1 MKDVEYGKRNRIL
14 LYIYEFISTMIL
26 FYIVDTLFYLERGI
40 SSSAYM
46 FFVVV
51 MYITKLIFEIPS
63 GILADKYGKKK
74 ILLISQIMF
83 IISTII
89 FIFAYNYTVF
99 IIAIIIASLQ
109 KCFSTGI
116 VNSFLYESLKEKE
129 KFNKV
134 LFIKNTM
141 YCISYMIA
149 MLLGGYLGEKYG
161 LIIDYYVTLIPLI
174 LGLIII
180 CFIKDTINN
189 KESNMKRKIDIL
201 RNGITEIKNN
211 KFIKNIIF
219 INATM
224 LVIIKLV
231 EESHP
236 EYSIR
241 IGLTES
247 QIGIYTAL
255 ILVFCIIGEYFG
267 IKLNGEKKYV
277 FIILNPIFVGISIL
291 LLGYLNSKTGII
303 FLLTLYIFSESFN
316 NIIFTEIHN
325 NISSKSRVT
334 IESIISLLE
343 SIIGI
348 ILGIINSICLSF
360 VSVYQSYIIL
370 GIILICYS
378 IKNSIK
384 INIRL
389 CNFKV

>member
-89 FIFAYNYTVF
+89 FIFAYNYTMF

-189 KESNMKRKIDIL
+189 KESNTKRKIDIL

-267 IKLNGEKKYV
+267 TKLNGEKKYI
-277 FIILNPIFVGISIL
+277 FIILNPIFVGIFIL

-384 INIRL
+384 IKY
-389 CNFKV
+389 KVM

>member
-89 FIFAYNYTVF
+89 FIIAYNYTVF

-189 KESNMKRKIDIL
+189 KESNTKRKIDIL

-267 IKLNGEKKYV
+267 TKLNGEKKYV

-384 INIRL
+384 IKY
-389 CNFKV
+389 KVM

>member
-14 LYIYEFISTMIL
+14 LYIYAFISTMIL
-26 FYIVDTLFYLERGI
+26 FYIIDTLFYLERGI

-189 KESNMKRKIDIL
+189 KESNTKRKIDIL

-267 IKLNGEKKYV
+267 TKLNGEKKYV

-384 INIRL
+384 IKY
-389 CNFKV
+389 KVM

>member
-89 FIFAYNYTVF
+89 FIFSYNYTVF

-189 KESNMKRKIDIL
+189 KESNTKRKIDIL

-267 IKLNGEKKYV
+267 TKLNGEKKYV

-384 INIRL
+384 IKY
-389 CNFKV
+389 KVM

>member
-51 MYITKLIFEIPS
+51 MYITRLIFEIPS

-189 KESNMKRKIDIL
+189 KESNTKRKIDIL

-267 IKLNGEKKYV
+267 TKLNGEKKYV

-384 INIRL
+384 IKY
-389 CNFKV
+389 KVM

>member
-1 MKDVEYGKRNRIL
+1 
-14 LYIYEFISTMIL
+14 
-26 FYIVDTLFYLERGI
+26 
-40 SSSAYM
+40 
-46 FFVVV
+46 
-51 MYITKLIFEIPS
+51 
-63 GILADKYGKKK
+63 
-74 ILLISQIMF
+74 MF

-189 KESNMKRKIDIL
+189 KESNTKRKIDIL

-267 IKLNGEKKYV
+267 TKLNGEKKYV
-277 FIILNPIFVGISIL
+277 FIILNPIFIGISIL

-384 INIRL
+384 IKY
-389 CNFKV
+389 KVM

>member
-267 IKLNGEKKYV
+267 TKLNGEKKYV

-384 INIRL
+384 IKY
-389 CNFKV
+389 KVM

>member
-189 KESNMKRKIDIL
+189 KESNTKRKIDIL

-267 IKLNGEKKYV
+267 TKLNGEKKYV

-384 INIRL
+384 IKY
-389 CNFKV
+389 KVM